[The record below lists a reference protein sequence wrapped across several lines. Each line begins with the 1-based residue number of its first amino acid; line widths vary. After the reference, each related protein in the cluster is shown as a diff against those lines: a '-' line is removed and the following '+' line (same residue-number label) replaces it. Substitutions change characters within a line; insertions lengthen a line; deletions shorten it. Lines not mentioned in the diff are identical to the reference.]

1 MTHSTVTI
9 ESMAKLAND
18 LLICNS
24 SLLDKVRR
32 LEKENSDLQR
42 KAKLSDKL
50 LLILMKARD
59 DVQYYADKTVE
70 NIDEAI
76 AKAKEE

>member
-1 MTHSTVTI
+1 MSTVTI
-9 ESMAKLAND
+9 PADKLA
-18 LLICNS
+18 
-24 SLLDKVRR
+24 
-32 LEKENSDLQR
+32 ELQR
-42 KAKLSDKL
+42 KAELSDKL

-76 AKAKEE
+76 AKAKGE